1 MFTLLLLIYDAFIT
15 CNAEAVKDSIIDL
28 SRSIAD
34 KIAVHRERSHQLM
47 NVDYC
52 IQHYVSINTCD
63 QLALLE
69 YDAIE
74 ALLEAYGGSPFH
86 DYIDATYLS
95 NIFIDEALILSSM
108 NRHDEAI
115 SKYRLALSI
124 FPSSVTALSNLAYYE
139 YSINRNH
146 QASHD
151 LYYKALDIDGGNA
164 IVYYNFG
171 FVILTHLYS
180 PGSEHFPKWNI
191 SQLNFLWSTA
201 LSLNPTL
208 YQIYSNI
215 ASSIAS
221 DPIDINRNCSAA
233 INAAVMGGH
242 RNDSVF
248 WSLIVSKYSS
258 GLPIVMPFHYNTLS
272 ALSYSSSSS
281 SEQIKHIRTKFYL
294 PLIEIL
300 SLVPWSIVYSNLDE
314 AVGHSSLGYYALYHG
329 YEDLFM
335 RQVYAS
341 VFWKMAFS
349 LIHFMPTDSQPE
361 LHLHPSSNVYTYEYD
376 EYGTIVNVSL
386 SSQVATTATSSD
398 TSSCSKDRIRIRV
411 GFLSAFFY
419 KHSVGLLLQGVI
431 KGISKQTFDVYILS
445 LVDQP
450 RNNSELK
457 QYDKVLCSLMDARD
471 ATYMDISSSLPMR
484 DIQLLISELHLDV
497 IVFAEVGMHVKSY
510 FLAFAQLATKSVL
523 FWGHAVT
530 SGIHQRLFEYQYRN
544 IVSHHNN
551 YNYNNI
557 SESLLDIE
565 DRAYL
570 YIEDNSSDD
579 RWAIDQ
585 HWLNDSSFTSNYN
598 GMDYFVSSELFE
610 TSSMF
615 AQYEYSE
622 RLLLQSGLTTY
633 FEWPDIPLSE
643 GDLQLLVYES
653 FEDSRRQAALVN
665 DPHHYRIVNISID
678 RMQFGRF
685 EALSQFNYSI
695 IDSIHE
701 TNQRCQKYMQVL
713 LPSKREFLVYLQPSL
728 HDILPPSNKDFNL
741 YVIPQS
747 IMKLHRDFDIIL
759 RHIFFTDLRSYIV
772 FPIGL
777 SVDTFIRRFNS
788 SLYSDNLI
796 LKKTSNDIH
805 GNSNDNIND
814 DEDDHDGD
822 DDNDGDN
829 DDDNDVRDSVMSR
842 LLILRHMNEREYLT
856 LCGIADIV
864 LDPFPVGGGRSS
876 LEIFSVNAPIIA
888 LRSRTSIL
896 QLTSAMYHVMGL
908 QSIEINCNT
917 NVAIVQN
924 RSSRSSSSSSS
935 GSSSHVPSK
944 ASTSI
949 VCCVVDTMDDYIT
962 LAVTIAMNRKLHFS
976 IQQLIGENS
985 YRLFENTTVIEEW
998 EKMLLYIHRTPRPQP
1013 TVRSLADM
1021 MMMIHEE
1028 KDKGIGYN
1036 DESQFLTMSVDYL
1049 LSNASSNHWRHDEL
1063 QQVLFTYTAPPIILR
1078 NIHLIDHCFLTSST
1092 SSSKPATTTS
1102 SSAITTTTTTA
1113 TSSSPSSSPHTSSS
1127 STPATTPPLHASEV
1141 AVLFEDSFYLDESM
1155 TRMLTITVHE
1165 GEDWRQCCWDAII
1178 VAGVVDR
1185 LKILYLCNIVGK

>member
-1 MFTLLLLIYDAFIT
+1 
-15 CNAEAVKDSIIDL
+15 
-28 SRSIAD
+28 
-34 KIAVHRERSHQLM
+34 
-47 NVDYC
+47 
-52 IQHYVSINTCD
+52 
-63 QLALLE
+63 
-69 YDAIE
+69 
-74 ALLEAYGGSPFH
+74 
-86 DYIDATYLS
+86 
-95 NIFIDEALILSSM
+95 
-108 NRHDEAI
+108 
-115 SKYRLALSI
+115 
-124 FPSSVTALSNLAYYE
+124 
-139 YSINRNH
+139 
-146 QASHD
+146 
-151 LYYKALDIDGGNA
+151 
-164 IVYYNFG
+164 
-171 FVILTHLYS
+171 
-180 PGSEHFPKWNI
+180 
-191 SQLNFLWSTA
+191 
-201 LSLNPTL
+201 
-208 YQIYSNI
+208 
-215 ASSIAS
+215 
-221 DPIDINRNCSAA
+221 
-233 INAAVMGGH
+233 
-242 RNDSVF
+242 
-248 WSLIVSKYSS
+248 
-258 GLPIVMPFHYNTLS
+258 
-272 ALSYSSSSS
+272 
-281 SEQIKHIRTKFYL
+281 
-294 PLIEIL
+294 
-300 SLVPWSIVYSNLDE
+300 
-314 AVGHSSLGYYALYHG
+314 
-329 YEDLFM
+329 
-335 RQVYAS
+335 
-341 VFWKMAFS
+341 
-349 LIHFMPTDSQPE
+349 
-361 LHLHPSSNVYTYEYD
+361 
-376 EYGTIVNVSL
+376 
-386 SSQVATTATSSD
+386 
-398 TSSCSKDRIRIRV
+398 
-411 GFLSAFFY
+411 
-419 KHSVGLLLQGVI
+419 VGLLLQGVI

-497 IVFAEVGMHVKSY
+497 IVFAEVGMHVKTY

-653 FEDSRRQAALVN
+653 FEDSRRQVALVN

-678 RMQFGRF
+678 RMRFGRF

-728 HDILPPSNKDFNL
+728 HDILPQSNKDFNL

-759 RHIFFTDLRSYIV
+759 RHLFFTDLRSYIV

-788 SLYSDNLI
+788 SLYSDDLI
-796 LKKTSNDIH
+796 LKKTFNDIH
-805 GNSNDNIND
+805 GNSNDNNKD
-814 DEDDHDGD
+814 DEDDHD
-822 DDNDGDN
+822 DNNDN
-829 DDDNDVRDSVMSR
+829 NNYDDDNDVRDSVMSR
-842 LLILRHMNEREYLT
+842 LLILRHMSEREYLT
-856 LCGIADIV
+856 LCGIADII

-908 QSIEINCNT
+908 QSIEINSNN

-924 RSSRSSSSSSS
+924 RSSRSSGSSSSS
-935 GSSSHVPSK
+935 SRGSSSSSHVPSK

-949 VCCVVDTMDDYIT
+949 ICCVVDTMDDYIT

-1021 MMMIHEE
+1021 MLMMIHEE
-1028 KDKGIGYN
+1028 KDKDIEYN

-1049 LSNASSNHWRHDEL
+1049 MSNASSNHWRHDEL

-1078 NIHLIDHCFLTSST
+1078 DVHLIDHCFLTT
-1092 SSSKPATTTS
+1092 SSSS
-1102 SSAITTTTTTA
+1102 SSQTT
-1113 TSSSPSSSPHTSSS
+1113 SSPSSSPHTSSS
-1127 STPATTPPLHASEV
+1127 SSSSSSSTPATTPPLPTSEV
-1141 AVLFEDSFYLDESM
+1141 AVLFEDSLFLDESM

-1165 GEDWRQCCWDAII
+1165 GVDWRQCCWDAII
-1178 VAGVVDR
+1178 AAGVVDR